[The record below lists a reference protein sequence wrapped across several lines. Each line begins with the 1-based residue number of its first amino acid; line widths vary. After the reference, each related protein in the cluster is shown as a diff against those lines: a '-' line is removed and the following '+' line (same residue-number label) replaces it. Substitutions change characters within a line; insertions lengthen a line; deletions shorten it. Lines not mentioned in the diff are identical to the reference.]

1 MKLLHHLYLMPLT
14 VLLQNLIV
22 GVFHRGYSAYST
34 PFRTTFESR
43 WIAYICCP
51 ASSLEILSR
60 LYILVL
66 EQFSSWSCSAHI
78 CICVQRIT
86 IPEIKNHPWFLK
98 RLPVEMTDE
107 YQRSMHLADMNTPS
121 QSLEEAMAII
131 QEAQKPGDNA
141 LGIAGQV
148 ACLGSMDLDDIDF
161 DIDDIDVESSGDFV
175 CPL

>member
-1 MKLLHHLYLMPLT
+1 MDCIHL
-14 VLLQNLIV
+14 
-22 GVFHRGYSAYST
+22 
-34 PFRTTFESR
+34 
-43 WIAYICCP
+43 
-51 ASSLEILSR
+51 LSR
-60 LYILVL
+60 IFVGNP
-66 EQFSSWSCSAHI
+66 Q
-78 CICVQRIT
+78 QRIT

-107 YQRSMHLADMNTPS
+107 YQRSMQLADMNTPS
-121 QSLEEAMAII
+121 QSLEEAMASI

-141 LGIAGQV
+141 LGVAGQV

>member
-1 MKLLHHLYLMPLT
+1 MPVT
-14 VLLQNLIV
+14 VLQSLIV
-22 GVFHRGYSAYST
+22 GLIHRGYSVYST
-34 PFRTTFESR
+34 LFRTTFESP

-51 ASSLEILSR
+51 AFSLEILSR
-60 LYILVL
+60 LYILCPGTI
-66 EQFSSWSCSAHI
+66 QFLGMCNTYK
-78 CICVQRIT
+78 CIRVQRIT

-107 YQRSMHLADMNTPS
+107 YQRSMQLADMNTPS

-131 QEAQKPGDNA
+131 HEARKPGDNA

-161 DIDDIDVESSGDFV
+161 DDIDDIDIENSGDFV